1 MTVPSALTTGVRV
14 RTTAFARAV
23 PVTAITPVASVQ
35 VLEAVLAVA
44 FARWVMRLWKGEPR
58 RLIAPAWSLY
68 ALFWAIMAFWVLRNV
83 PGFGFLGPGT

>member
-1 MTVPSALTTGVRV
+1 MRDRHDDPSGHGPLPALEGVDERDSLRHFV
-14 RTTAFARAV
+14 GIDARA
-23 PVTAITPVASVQ
+23 
-35 VLEAVLAVA
+35 
-44 FARWVMRLWKGEPR
+44 GEQPR